1 MNRVYEDNKD
11 VISSKS
17 IGAIKWEFNK
27 ISNELF
33 CENELFNSENKDVCC
48 YDNFIK
54 NIHYDDRFKVNE
66 FFNLMKSGSIDAN
79 NIHETI
85 FRFRNIQEDV
95 IKVFARGK
103 ASEKNIDIIEGCI
116 FDISNL
122 SYKNE
127 QCLCKNGE
135 TLINII
141 KGIFIVLN
149 KEREVGMLYGNNEGI
164 LGINDTYIEMSFNEL
179 SGFVQNDYI
188 NKITELIEDKTPS
201 IYKEIELKIKDKY
214 GEEKWIALK
223 GRVKKNYDGE
233 VVGFEGYINDITS
246 EKIANIKIQYISN
259 YDELTGLHNRGYLK
273 NIIGDYI
280 TKHIE
285 TKSRGSLIIVDLD
298 NFKFVNDSYGHRCG
312 DLFIKAVA
320 YELEKIVDAEDLICR
335 FGGDE
340 FLIFVPNITN
350 LVDVEKISKKIICK
364 FKESFLIEDNEIYS
378 TVSIGASI
386 FPDDGVD
393 FDELLKNADA
403 AMYIA
408 KSNGK
413 NQYQFF
419 NYNISYEL
427 NKIYTIQKGL
437 RTALDKNEMFVVFQ
451 PKVNL
456 DNNKTD
462 GFEAL
467 LRWKSEELG
476 FVSPVEFIPIAETTR
491 LIIPIGNFVL
501 EEVFSRV
508 KYLLEEGYDDFKIA
522 LNLSEVQLR
531 DRTLAH
537 TFKELIEK
545 YDISPTYIELEITE
559 SMLMKSFDKNIKTL
573 LEIKALGASIAL
585 DDFGT
590 GYSSLNH
597 LTKLPIDVL
606 KIDRSFVTDMIDNH
620 KSRCIVENIIQ
631 LSHKLGIKVVAEGV
645 EVVEQVNY
653 LKSIYCDIV
662 QGYYYSKPEAFED
675 VIKMLSRGNK
685 AV

>member
-1 MNRVYEDNKD
+1 MNREYEDNKD

-17 IGAIKWEFNK
+17 IGATKWEFNK

-54 NIHYDDRFKVNE
+54 NVYYDDRFKVNE
-66 FFNLMKSGSIDAN
+66 FFNLMKSESIDGN
-79 NIHETI
+79 KVSETI
-85 FRFRNIQEDV
+85 FKFRNSQQDV

-103 ASEKNIDIIEGCI
+103 ISEKNINIIEGCF

-122 SYKNE
+122 SYENE

-164 LGINDTYIEMSFNEL
+164 LGINDICIEMSFNEL

-188 NKITELIEDKTPS
+188 NKITELIDDKTQS

-320 YELEKIVDAEDLICR
+320 HELEKIVDAEDLICR

-364 FKESFLIEDNEIYS
+364 FKESFLIEGNEIYS

-537 TFKELIEK
+537 TFKELIKK

-573 LEIKALGASIAL
+573 LEIKELGASIAL

-645 EVVEQVNY
+645 EVVEQVDY
-653 LKSIYCDIV
+653 LRSIYCDIV

-675 VIKMLSRGNK
+675 VIKMLSKCN
-685 AV
+685 